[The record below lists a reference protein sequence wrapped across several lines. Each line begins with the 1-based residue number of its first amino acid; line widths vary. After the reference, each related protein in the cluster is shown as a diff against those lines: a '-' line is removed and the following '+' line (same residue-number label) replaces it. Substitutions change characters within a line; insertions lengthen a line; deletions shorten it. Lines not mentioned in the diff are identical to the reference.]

1 MNEMDKIKV
10 LADIVEI
17 PSVNDDEVSVAKYIR
32 DLFAKYGIES
42 KILKVKGNRA
52 NLVAEIMKVVYEGK
66 TATQAEAQ

>member
-32 DLFAKYGIES
+32 DLFAKYGI
-42 KILKVKGNRA
+42 
-52 NLVAEIMKVVYEGK
+52 
-66 TATQAEAQ
+66 